1 MPTLR
6 MPHWSVRVR
15 ILAAILIVTA
25 VAMAVA
31 GGSAYFVQRDRIL
44 HEINDR
50 LSAKVEAVRVV
61 ITGSTPAPGVTDG
74 QATPPQVS
82 GFSTT
87 RSAVEA
93 VLARV
98 LPSRNESS
106 LGLLNGVP
114 TFISGSATDFQLEA
128 DPAFIDRV
136 NAETSDGSIRLG
148 TAITTVGDLRYIA
161 VPIDVSGTPD
171 SGLYVTA
178 YDIQAELADMNA
190 AFRTYALIAAV
201 SLVAIGL
208 VGWFVAGRLLR
219 PIRRVTAAASRI
231 TASDLSGRIPVSGN
245 DDVSALI
252 TTVNDMLERLEKSI
266 TTQHQLLSDVRH
278 ELKTPLTIIRGHLE
292 LLSPDDPAE
301 VRQTVPLLLDEVD
314 RMTGLVDEI
323 AALAD
328 SQEGVLH
335 LKRVDIDD
343 LSEQVFAKA
352 SAIGD
357 HDWRLAE
364 SATLVTEL
372 DPARIT
378 QAWLQLA
385 DNAAKYSPAGSPI
398 ALGSRL
404 PDAHTLEFF
413 VVDRGPGIPEGM
425 EERIF
430 ERFGR
435 VDARRGI
442 QGSGLGLPI
451 VSAIA
456 SAHGGRVTMQTSP
469 SGSRFAIVIPVVQEV
484 N

>member
-1 MPTLR
+1 MPTRR

-15 ILAAILIVTA
+15 ILAAILVVTA
-25 VAMAVA
+25 VAMVTA
-31 GGSAYFVQRDRIL
+31 GASAYFVQRERIL
-44 HEINDR
+44 DEIDDR
-50 LSAKVEAVRVV
+50 LNTSVEAVRLVV
-61 ITGSTPAPGVTDG
+61 TGSDPAGGVDSQTT
-74 QATPPQVS
+74 APEAS

-87 RSAVEA
+87 RSAIEA

-114 TFISGSATDFQLEA
+114 TFVSAVPTDFQLED
-128 DPAFIDRV
+128 DPAFIVRV
-136 NAETSDGSIRLG
+136 TSETSDGSIRLG
-148 TAITTVGDLRYIA
+148 TALTTVGDLRYIA
-161 VPIDVSGTPD
+161 VPIDVAGTPD
-171 SGLYVTA
+171 AGLYVTA
-178 YDIQAELADMNA
+178 YDIEAELADMNA
-190 AFRTYALIAAV
+190 AFRTYAMIAAV
-201 SLVAIGL
+201 SLLAIGL

-219 PIRRVTAAASRI
+219 PIRQVSAAASRI

-245 DDVSALI
+245 DDVSAL
-252 TTVNDMLERLEKSI
+252 TSTVNDMLERLDRSI

-278 ELKTPLTIIRGHLE
+278 ELKTPLTIVRGHLE
-292 LLSPDDPAE
+292 LMNPDDPAE
-301 VRQTVPLLLDEVD
+301 VRQTVPLLLDELD

-328 SQEGVLH
+328 SQEGVLQ
-335 LKRVDIDD
+335 LKWVDVDD
-343 LSEQVFAKA
+343 FSDQVFAKA
-352 SAIGD
+352 SAIGN

-364 SATLVTEL
+364 SATIVASL
-372 DPARIT
+372 DPVRIT

-385 DNAAKYSPAGSPI
+385 DNAAKYSPPGSPI

-404 PDAHTLEFF
+404 PDPHTLEFF
-413 VVDRGPGIPEGM
+413 VTDRGPGIPEGM

-456 SAHGGRVTMQTSP
+456 RAHGGRVTLQTSP
-469 SGSRFAIVIPVVQEV
+469 SGSRFAIVVPVNQEV
-484 N
+484 K